1 MIRRSAQQLTAFA
14 GDVLRAGGVPGGH
27 ADITARRL
35 VEADLRGR
43 TGHGLIRL
51 APYVARIEAGGV
63 NLTPVITAQHETP
76 VSALIDGDNGLGQVV
91 MTHATEVAI
100 TKARAS
106 GLAWV
111 GTVRSNHAGAAGLYA
126 EMAADAGLIGIY
138 LAVANSN
145 GMPPWGGTNPI
156 LGTNPIAI
164 AIPTENHP
172 FVLDIASTVASH
184 GSIKVAA
191 QQGTSLPEGWV
202 VDAAGRPITD
212 PARADEGFLVPMG
225 GYKGAGLTIAFGLLA
240 GVLNGAA
247 FGAEVIDHRKELST
261 PTNTGQAIMVLRA
274 DLFRP
279 QDDVLSALTGHLS
292 ALRNSGTEDGGPVR
306 LPGDGAAA
314 TRGDNE
320 RHGIPV
326 PAKLAEDLD
335 ALARRLRVESPFTE
349 EEIS

>member
-1 MIRRSAQQLTAFA
+1 MIRHPAASLTAFA
-14 GDVLRAGGVPGGH
+14 GAALQSCGVPPEH

-51 APYVARIEAGGV
+51 APYVDRIESGGV
-63 NLTPVITAQHETP
+63 NVRPAVTIRHETP
-76 VSALIDGDNGLGQVV
+76 VSALVDGDNGLGQVV
-91 MTHATEVAI
+91 MTQAAELAI
-100 TKARAS
+100 SKAAQS

-111 GTVRSNHAGAAGLYA
+111 GTVASNHAGAAGLYA

-145 GMPPWGGTNPI
+145 GMPPWGGVDPI

-164 AIPTENHP
+164 AIPTDTHP
-172 FVLDIASTVASH
+172 FVLDIASTAASH

-191 QQGTSLPEGWV
+191 QQGVPMPEGWV
-202 VDAAGRPITD
+202 VDAAGNPITD

-247 FGAEVIDHRKELST
+247 FGAEVIDHRRDLGT
-261 PTNTGQAIMVLRA
+261 PTNTGQAILAMRA
-274 DLFRP
+274 DLFRSR
-279 QDDVLSALTGHLS
+279 DEVLAAFTGHLE
-292 ALRNSGTEDGGPVR
+292 ALRQAGESVR
-306 LPGDGAAA
+306 LPGDAAA
-314 TRGDNE
+314 RTRADNE
-320 RHGIPV
+320 QNGIPI
-326 PAKLAEDLD
+326 PAKLAGGLD
-335 ALARRLRVESPFTE
+335 ALARRFQLDSPFE
-349 EEIS
+349 QENP